1 MLPTPPCGRWS
12 QPRSR
17 SASPR
22 SGSARLSCGRVDIQ
36 IGPIYAPLESLE
48 YIAIPVVMT
57 RCQDSDGFG
66 HRPRGAAGR
75 HSEPSCASGGN
86 RGPGSAPTGSD
97 RRARS
102 LGYAV
107 LPQAVPAFSTVS
119 SVPAFRLSVLRN
131 ARHLLDDINAIWD
144 GDLPFRIA
152 ASAPSALPRQRSIY
166 RSAVWRGTGHHD
178 WPTPNGLTVM
188 RVVRD

>member
-1 MLPTPPCGRWS
+1 VLRGDTQSQAVRAVATGDLGALRQDPT
-12 QPRSR
+12 
-17 SASPR
+17 A
-22 SGSARLSCGRVDIQ
+22 A
-36 IGPIYAPLESLE
+36 LEVWGT
-48 YIAIPVVMT
+48 P
-57 RCQDSDGFG
+57 F
-66 HRPRGAAGR
+66 
-75 HSEPSCASGGN
+75 
-86 RGPGSAPTGSD
+86 
-97 RRARS
+97 
-102 LGYAV
+102 